1 MPETRMQLE
10 DCEYCRWRQETSISM
25 ARSTCACAC
34 ELRLQ
39 TTSETRSLV
48 LKLTRPSL
56 GLDDLCV
63 RFIIN
68 LPEEDLSSVAR
79 ICFQVEEAQWF
90 YEDFVRPLDPSLPS
104 MSLRSFCLRIFQ
116 HCPLLSAFSADN
128 HMRAFEEFLL
138 YKTRVPVRGA
148 IMLNKAMDSVVLVK
162 GWKKGAN
169 WSFPRGKIN
178 KDEDDLDCAVREVY
192 EETGYDIREAG
203 LVPADEDVKYIE
215 ITMREQ
221 HMRLYVFRDVPMET
235 HFEPRTRKEISKIQ
249 WYRLS
254 ELPAF
259 RKKGQSQ
266 TQDGVEAAVNANKF
280 YMVAPFLVPL
290 KKWVVE
296 QKKKDAQRALS
307 SQHLAPS
314 VVDDLMT
321 EEESGVERK
330 SPQMAFQIHEPR
342 IQSTPGLDTMEG
354 ATAALHRLLKIQ
366 PPTQGLQPE
375 AASAVQSP
383 ASRSSGEALLA
394 LLQGKSTGTPQS
406 SPQPQPQTSLDLT
419 YTDAPISKTPPHHHF
434 RPPLPA
440 NMPPPP
446 SFPLQSHLNLYPHMH
461 SQPRTM
467 QQSERH
473 IFGPNQMSSQ
483 YYPPQHQEPSRQVYQ
498 PQQLQHPQPL
508 PPQIQR
514 AVFTGDQAHGPVVPQ
529 LSMLQPL
536 LQHTESISLTVQQP
550 QFPNIHGPVISP
562 TLSQNHP
569 KLTSHS
575 LALLNAFKG
584 PRDQATSASDRE
596 SNIPLTRFTEAIP
609 GPLAQMQELSADE
622 SQHDRP
628 TPPDLSKLNTGTY
641 SLPAGSVVPT
651 RAAPVDDHRKSLLSI
666 FKNTNNKSVTVDPAA
681 TITTPADIQQA
692 SEASSSRQP
701 SVDPALSILSRPAK
715 RAQQQSHLSGPSS
728 SFRPVSILA
737 RPSQDPAQ
745 SPTIYKP
752 AKTRQD
758 DVLKSYLNNTG
769 RPITEDRKFQAD
781 VELSGD
787 SVKSFQPQILKRPQP
802 TQPFMP
808 VELAASPTFPPSF
821 YTQPSLD
828 RRVNQP
834 PEQKQALLSL
844 FRNIPAAAPPAPL
857 DQNKASQI
865 PERAFDMAPDVIPRS
880 RVDSLASA
888 GGEMLSENSSR
899 RGSHAPISA
908 ADKGFLLGYLDAIA
922 RGGEK

>member
-1 MPETRMQLE
+1 
-10 DCEYCRWRQETSISM
+10 
-25 ARSTCACAC
+25 
-34 ELRLQ
+34 
-39 TTSETRSLV
+39 V
-48 LKLTRPSL
+48 KLTGLSL

-90 YEDFVRPLDPSLPS
+90 YEDFIRPLDPSLPS

-203 LVPADEDVKYIE
+203 LVSADEDVKYIE

-259 RKKGQSQ
+259 RKKGQQQ
-266 TQDGVEAAVNANKF
+266 TQDGIEAAVNANKF

-307 SQHLAPS
+307 NQHLAP
-314 VVDDLMT
+314 VFVDDPMT

-330 SPQMAFQIHEPR
+330 NPQMAFQATESR
-342 IQSTPGLDTMEG
+342 TLSTPGLDTMEG

-383 ASRSSGEALLA
+383 ASKNSGEALLA
-394 LLQGKSTGTPQS
+394 LLQGKSTGTQQS
-406 SPQPQPQTSLDLT
+406 SQQAPSPHTPLDLT
-419 YTDAPISKTPPHHHF
+419 YTDAPIPKTPPHHHY
-434 RPPLPA
+434 RPQPPA
-440 NMPPPP
+440 NMAPPP
-446 SFPLQSHLNLYPHMH
+446 SFPLQSHNTHNSSYPHQY
-461 SQPRTM
+461 SQPRIS
-467 QQSERH
+467 QQRERH
-473 IFGPNQMSSQ
+473 MFVPNQMSSR
-483 YYPPQHQEPSRQVYQ
+483 YYPQELQGPPQQVHQ

-508 PPQIQR
+508 PPQVQR
-514 AVFTGDQAHGPVVPQ
+514 AVFTGDQAHAPMVPQ
-529 LSMLQPL
+529 PSTQQPV
-536 LQHTESISLTVQQP
+536 LQHTESISLTMPQP
-550 QFPNIHGPVISP
+550 QFPNIHGPMISP
-562 TLSQNHP
+562 TSNQNHP

-584 PRDQATSASDRE
+584 PRDQATLSTDRE
-596 SNIPLTRFTEAIP
+596 SNIPLSRFTEAVAGAGAP
-609 GPLAQMQELSADE
+609 APMQELSADE
-622 SQHDRP
+622 NQHDRA
-628 TPPDLSKLNTGTY
+628 TPPNVSKPDIGTY
-641 SLPAGSVVPT
+641 SLPGVSVFPT
-651 RAAPVDDHRKSLLSI
+651 RAAPSDDHRKSLLGM
-666 FKNTNNKSVTVDPAA
+666 FKTSNSQSTNVDPAA

-715 RAQQQSHLSGPSS
+715 ADITTRAQPQSHLSGPSS
-728 SFRPVSILA
+728 PFRPVSILA
-737 RPSQDPAQ
+737 RPSEN
-745 SPTIYKP
+745 SVGNPTIYKP
-752 AKTRQD
+752 ITRQD
-758 DVLKSYLNNTG
+758 DVLKSYLNSTV
-769 RPITEDRKFQAD
+769 PPATEHSKFQAD
-781 VELSGD
+781 VELSAD
-787 SVKSFQPQILKRPQP
+787 TVKSFQPQILKRPQHI
-802 TQPFMP
+802 QPLMP
-808 VELAASPTFPPSF
+808 VELSASPTFPPNL

-834 PEQKQALLSL
+834 PEHKQALLSL
-844 FRNIPAAAPPAPL
+844 FRNGPMASPAALL
-857 DQNKASQI
+857 DQKKASQI
-865 PERAFDMAPDVIPRS
+865 PERAFEMAPDAIPRS
-880 RVDSLASA
+880 GVDSLASD
-888 GGEMLSENSSR
+888 GGDMLSESSSR

-908 ADKGFLLGYLDAIA
+908 ADKGFLLGYLGAIA
-922 RGGEK
+922 RGGDK

>member
-1 MPETRMQLE
+1 MR
-10 DCEYCRWRQETSISM
+10 
-25 ARSTCACAC
+25 
-34 ELRLQ
+34 ELRLRA
-39 TTSETRSLV
+39 TSATHSLIV
-48 LKLTRPSL
+48 ELTMLSL

-90 YEDFVRPLDPSLPS
+90 YEDFIRPLDPSLPS

-259 RKKGQSQ
+259 RKKGQQQ

-290 KKWVVE
+290 KKWIVE

-307 SQHLAPS
+307 NQHLAPAF
-314 VVDDLMT
+314 VDDLMT

-330 SPQMAFQIHEPR
+330 IPQIAFQANEPGTH
-342 IQSTPGLDTMEG
+342 STPGLDTMEG

-383 ASRSSGEALLA
+383 ASKNSGEALLA
-394 LLQGKSTGTPQS
+394 LLQGKSTGTQQS
-406 SPQPQPQTSLDLT
+406 SQQAPSPHTPLDLT
-419 YTDAPISKTPPHHHF
+419 YTDAPIPKTPPHHHHF
-434 RPPLPA
+434 RPQPPS

-446 SFPLQSHLNLYPHMH
+446 SFPLQPHNSSYPHQY
-461 SQPRTM
+461 SQPRTS
-467 QQSERH
+467 QQLERH
-473 IFGPNQMSSQ
+473 MFLPNQMSSQ
-483 YYPPQHQEPSRQVYQ
+483 YYPQQPQGHPQQVYQ

-514 AVFTGDQAHGPVVPQ
+514 AVFTGDQAQAPMVPQ
-529 LSMLQPL
+529 PPIQQPV
-536 LQHTESISLTVQQP
+536 LQHTESSSLTLSQP
-550 QFPNIHGPVISP
+550 QFSNIHGPVISP
-562 TLSQNHP
+562 TLNQNHP

-584 PRDQATSASDRE
+584 PRDQATLSTDRK
-596 SNIPLTRFTEAIP
+596 SNIPLSRFTEAIAGAP
-609 GPLAQMQELSADE
+609 APMQELSADE
-622 SQHDRP
+622 SPHDRP
-628 TPPDLSKLNTGTY
+628 TPPNVSKPDMGKY
-641 SLPAGSVVPT
+641 SLPGGSVFPT
-651 RAAPVDDHRKSLLSI
+651 RAAPGDDHRKSLLNM
-666 FKNTNNKSVTVDPAA
+666 FKTSNSQSVNVDPAA
-681 TITTPADIQQA
+681 TITTPTDIQQA

-701 SVDPALSILSRPAK
+701 SVDPALSILLRPAK
-715 RAQQQSHLSGPSS
+715 ADITTRAQPQSHLSGPSS
-728 SFRPVSILA
+728 PFKPVSILA
-737 RPSQDPAQ
+737 RPSQGPVE

-752 AKTRQD
+752 MAMRQD
-758 DVLKSYLNNTG
+758 DVLKSYLNSTV
-769 RPITEDRKFQAD
+769 PPATEHRKFQAD
-781 VELSGD
+781 VELSAD
-787 SVKSFQPQILKRPQP
+787 TIKSFQPQILKRPQP
-802 TQPFMP
+802 TQPLMP
-808 VELAASPTFPPSF
+808 VELSASPTFPANF

-834 PEQKQALLSL
+834 PEHKQALLSL
-844 FRNIPAAAPPAPL
+844 FQNGPTAAPPALL
-857 DQNKASQI
+857 DQKKANQI
-865 PERAFDMAPDVIPRS
+865 PERAFDMAPDIIPRS

-888 GGEMLSENSSR
+888 GGDILSESSSR

-922 RGGEK
+922 RGGDK

>member
-1 MPETRMQLE
+1 
-10 DCEYCRWRQETSISM
+10 
-25 ARSTCACAC
+25 
-34 ELRLQ
+34 
-39 TTSETRSLV
+39 
-48 LKLTRPSL
+48 
-56 GLDDLCV
+56 
-63 RFIIN
+63 
-68 LPEEDLSSVAR
+68 
-79 ICFQVEEAQWF
+79 
-90 YEDFVRPLDPSLPS
+90 
-104 MSLRSFCLRIFQ
+104 
-116 HCPLLSAFSADN
+116 
-128 HMRAFEEFLL
+128 MRAFEEFLL

-259 RKKGQSQ
+259 RKKGQLQ

-296 QKKKDAQRALS
+296 QKRKDAQRALS
-307 SQHLAPS
+307 TQHLTPS
-314 VVDDLMT
+314 LVDDLMT

-330 SPQMAFQIHEPR
+330 NPQMASQTYEPR
-342 IQSTPGLDTMEG
+342 TRSTPGLDTMEG

-366 PPTQGLQPE
+366 PPTQGLQTE
-375 AASAVQSP
+375 AASGVQSP
-383 ASRSSGEALLA
+383 ASKNSGEALLA
-394 LLQGKSTGTPQS
+394 LLQGKSPGTQQS
-406 SPQPQPQTSLDLT
+406 SQQAPPAHTPFDLT
-419 YTDAPISKTPPHHHF
+419 YTDAPIPKTPPHNNF
-434 RPPLPA
+434 RPQPPS

-446 SFPLQSHLNLYPHMH
+446 SFPLQSYQSSYPHQH
-461 SQPRTM
+461 SQTRTM
-467 QQSERH
+467 QQPEKH
-473 IFGPNQMSSQ
+473 TFGPTQISSQ
-483 YYPPQHQEPSRQVYQ
+483 YYQQQPQEPPRQMYQ
-498 PQQLQHPQPL
+498 PQHLQHPQPL
-508 PPQIQR
+508 PPQVQR
-514 AVFTGDQAHGPVVPQ
+514 AVFTGDQAHGPMVPQ
-529 LSMLQPL
+529 PAIHQPV
-536 LQHTESISLTVQQP
+536 LQHTESISLTVPQP
-550 QFPNIHGPVISP
+550 QFPNIHGPMISP

-575 LALLNAFKG
+575 LALLNAFKS
-584 PRDQATSASDRE
+584 PRDQATLSTDRE
-596 SNIPLTRFTEAIP
+596 SNIPLSRFTEAIT
-609 GPLAQMQELSADE
+609 GPHAQMQELSADE

-628 TPPDLSKLNTGTY
+628 TPLDASKLNMNTY
-641 SLPAGSVVPT
+641 SLPAGSMFPT
-651 RAAPVDDHRKSLLSI
+651 RAAPGDDHRKSLISM
-666 FKNTNNKSVTVDPAA
+666 FKTPNSKPANVDPAA
-681 TITTPADIQQA
+681 TITTPTDIQQA

-715 RAQQQSHLSGPSS
+715 ADIISRAQPQSLLSGPSS
-728 SFRPVSILA
+728 PFRPVNILA
-737 RPSQDPAQ
+737 RPSHGPVE
-745 SPTIYKP
+745 SLTIYKP
-752 AKTRQD
+752 ITTRQD
-758 DVLKSYLNNTG
+758 DVLKSYLNSTG
-769 RPITEDRKFQAD
+769 PPAMEDRKFQAD
-781 VELSGD
+781 VELSAD
-787 SVKSFQPQILKRPQP
+787 AVKSFQPQILKRPQP
-802 TQPFMP
+802 TQALMP
-808 VELAASPTFPPSF
+808 VELAASPTLPPSF
-821 YTQPSLD
+821 YIQPSLD

-844 FRNIPAAAPPAPL
+844 FRNSPTAATPAL
-857 DQNKASQI
+857 VDRNKASQI
-865 PERAFDMAPDVIPRS
+865 PERAFDTAPDVIPRS

-888 GGEMLSENSSR
+888 GGDILSEASSR

-922 RGGEK
+922 RGGDK

>member
-1 MPETRMQLE
+1 MSIAAGVK
-10 DCEYCRWRQETSISM
+10 RQACSWWDVLAL
-25 ARSTCACAC
+25 ARGLIKADGHTAVSFLVFRLTGLST
-34 ELRLQ
+34 
-39 TTSETRSLV
+39 
-48 LKLTRPSL
+48 L

-90 YEDFVRPLDPSLPS
+90 YEDFIRPLDPSLPS

-148 IMLNKAMDSVVLVK
+148 IMLNRAMDSVVLVK

-192 EETGYDIREAG
+192 EETGYDIRDAG

-259 RKKGQSQ
+259 RKKGQAQ

-296 QKKKDAQRALS
+296 QKKKDAQKALS
-307 SQHLAPS
+307 SHHLAPS
-314 VVDDLMT
+314 LVDDLLT

-330 SPQMAFQIHEPR
+330 NPQLTFQIHETR
-342 IQSTPGLDTMEG
+342 TQSTPGLDTMEG

-375 AASAVQSP
+375 AASAVQPP

-394 LLQGKSTGTPQS
+394 LLQGKSTGNQQS
-406 SPQPQPQTSLDLT
+406 SQHAPSPRTPLDLT
-419 YTDAPISKTPPHHHF
+419 YSDAPIPETPPHHHF
-434 RPPLPA
+434 RPQPLA
-440 NMPPPP
+440 NMPPQP
-446 SFPLQSHLNLYPHMH
+446 SFQLQSHLSSYP
-461 SQPRTM
+461 QPQAQARTI
-467 QQSERH
+467 QQSESYL
-473 IFGPNQMSSQ
+473 FGPNQMVNQ
-483 YYPPQHQEPSRQVYQ
+483 YYPQQPQQHPLQVYQ

-508 PPQIQR
+508 PPQVQR
-514 AVFTGDQAHGPVVPQ
+514 AVFTGDQVHGPIVRQ
-529 LSMLQPL
+529 TAMQQPV
-536 LQHTESISLTVQQP
+536 LQHTESISLTVQEP
-550 QFPNIHGPVISP
+550 QFPNIHGPVISH
-562 TLSQNHP
+562 TLSQNRS

-575 LALLNAFKG
+575 LALLNAFKV
-584 PRDQATSASDRE
+584 PRDQAASNNDRE
-596 SNIPLTRFTEAIP
+596 SNIPLSHFPEATTGAP
-609 GPLAQMQELSADE
+609 AQMQELSADD
-622 SQHDRP
+622 SLNDRP
-628 TPPDLSKLNTGTY
+628 TPPDLSKLNMRTY
-641 SLPAGSVVPT
+641 SQPAGSVFPT
-651 RAAPVDDHRKSLLSI
+651 GAMPVDDHRKSLLSM
-666 FKNTNNKSVTVDPAA
+666 FKIPHNTSVNVNPAA
-681 TITTPADIQQA
+681 TIITPADTQQA

-701 SVDPALSILSRPAK
+701 SVDPALRILSRPAK
-715 RAQQQSHLSGPSS
+715 ADITSRAQPQSHLTGPSS
-728 SFRPVSILA
+728 PFRPVSILA
-737 RPSQDPAQ
+737 RPSQGSVQ
-745 SPTIYKP
+745 SPITYRL
-752 AKTRQD
+752 TTTCQD
-758 DVLKSYLNNTG
+758 DVLKSYLNSTG
-769 RPITEDRKFQAD
+769 PPVPEDRKFQTD
-781 VELSGD
+781 IELSAD
-787 SVKSFQPQILKRPQP
+787 SVKSFQPHVLKRPQP
-802 TQPFMP
+802 TQPLMP

-821 YTQPSLD
+821 FTQSSLD

-844 FRNIPAAAPPAPL
+844 FRNVPTAPPPAPL
-857 DQNKASQI
+857 NQNEPSHL
-865 PERAFDMAPDVIPRS
+865 PERAFDLAQDVIPRS
-880 RVDSLASA
+880 GVDSIVSA
-888 GGEMLSENSSR
+888 GGDILPESSSR

-922 RGGEK
+922 RGGDK

>member
-1 MPETRMQLE
+1 
-10 DCEYCRWRQETSISM
+10 
-25 ARSTCACAC
+25 
-34 ELRLQ
+34 
-39 TTSETRSLV
+39 
-48 LKLTRPSL
+48 
-56 GLDDLCV
+56 
-63 RFIIN
+63 
-68 LPEEDLSSVAR
+68 
-79 ICFQVEEAQWF
+79 
-90 YEDFVRPLDPSLPS
+90 
-104 MSLRSFCLRIFQ
+104 
-116 HCPLLSAFSADN
+116 
-128 HMRAFEEFLL
+128 
-138 YKTRVPVRGA
+138 
-148 IMLNKAMDSVVLVK
+148 MLNKTMDSVVLVK

-259 RKKGQSQ
+259 RKKGQPQ

-307 SQHLAPS
+307 NQLLAPAF
-314 VVDDLMT
+314 VDDLMT
-321 EEESGVERK
+321 EEESGVERRN
-330 SPQMAFQIHEPR
+330 PQMAFQANEPR
-342 IQSTPGLDTMEG
+342 SHSTPGLDTMEG

-383 ASRSSGEALLA
+383 ASKNSGEALLA
-394 LLQGKSTGTPQS
+394 LLQGKSTGSQQS
-406 SPQPQPQTSLDLT
+406 SQQAPPHTPLDVT
-419 YTDAPISKTPPHHHF
+419 YTDALVPKTPPHHHF
-434 RPPLPA
+434 RPQPPS
-440 NMPPPP
+440 NMPPPS
-446 SFPLQSHLNLYPHMH
+446 SFPLQPHNSSYPHQY
-461 SQPRTM
+461 SQPRTS
-467 QQSERH
+467 QQPEIH
-473 IFGPNQMSSQ
+473 MFIPNQMSSQ
-483 YYPPQHQEPSRQVYQ
+483 YYPQQPQEPPRQVY
-498 PQQLQHPQPL
+498 QLQHPQPL
-508 PPQIQR
+508 PPQVQR
-514 AVFTGDQAHGPVVPQ
+514 AVFTGGQAHGPMVPQ
-529 LSMLQPL
+529 PAIQQPM
-536 LQHTESISLTVQQP
+536 LQHTESISLTVPQP
-550 QFPNIHGPVISP
+550 QFSNVHGPMIPS
-562 TLSQNHP
+562 TSNQNNP

-575 LALLNAFKG
+575 FALLNAFKG
-584 PRDQATSASDRE
+584 PRDQVTLNTDRE
-596 SNIPLTRFTEAIP
+596 SNIPLNRFTEAIA
-609 GPLAQMQELSADE
+609 GPPAPMQELSADE

-628 TPPDLSKLNTGTY
+628 TPPDVSKSDMSTY
-641 SLPAGSVVPT
+641 SLPPVGSVFPT
-651 RAAPVDDHRKSLLSI
+651 RAVPGDDHRKSLLSM
-666 FKNTNNKSVTVDPAA
+666 FKTSNSKSANVDPAA

-715 RAQQQSHLSGPSS
+715 SDIITRAQPQSRLSGPSS
-728 SFRPVSILA
+728 PFRAVSILT
-737 RPSQDPAQ
+737 RPSQGSVE

-752 AKTRQD
+752 ITTRQD
-758 DVLKSYLNNTG
+758 DVLKSYLNSTG
-769 RPITEDRKFQAD
+769 PPATEDKKFQAD
-781 VELSGD
+781 VELSAD
-787 SVKSFQPQILKRPQP
+787 AMKSFQPRILKRPQP
-802 TQPFMP
+802 TQPLMR
-808 VELAASPTFPPSF
+808 VELAASPTFPPNF
-821 YTQPSLD
+821 YIQPSLD

-834 PEQKQALLSL
+834 PEHKQALLSL
-844 FRNIPAAAPPAPL
+844 FRSGPATAPPALL

-865 PERAFDMAPDVIPRS
+865 PERAFDMAPDAIPRS

-888 GGEMLSENSSR
+888 GGDILSETSSR

-922 RGGEK
+922 RGGDK

>member
-1 MPETRMQLE
+1 VSITNAAK
-10 DCEYCRWRQETSISM
+10 RQ
-25 ARSTCACAC
+25 ACLC
-34 ELRLQ
+34 LDLLGHI
-39 TTSETRSLV
+39 LV
-48 LKLTRPSL
+48 LELTRLSL

-90 YEDFVRPLDPSLPS
+90 YEDFIRPLDPSLPS

-259 RKKGQSQ
+259 RKKGQQQ

-307 SQHLAPS
+307 NQHLAPAF
-314 VVDDLMT
+314 VDELMT

-330 SPQMAFQIHEPR
+330 NPPMEFQTNESRMH
-342 IQSTPGLDTMEG
+342 STPGLDTMEG

-366 PPTQGLQPE
+366 PPTQGLQRE

-383 ASRSSGEALLA
+383 ASKNSGEALLA
-394 LLQGKSTGTPQS
+394 LLQGKSTGNQQS
-406 SPQPQPQTSLDLT
+406 SQQAPSPHTPLDLT
-419 YTDAPISKTPPHHHF
+419 YTDAPMPKSPPHHHF
-434 RPPLPA
+434 RPQPPS
-440 NMPPPP
+440 NMPPPTSIP
-446 SFPLQSHLNLYPHMH
+446 PQPHNSSYPYQY
-461 SQPRTM
+461 SQPRTS
-467 QQSERH
+467 QQPERH
-473 IFGPNQMSSQ
+473 MFMSNQMSSQ
-483 YYPPQHQEPSRQVYQ
+483 YYPQQSQGPPRQVYQ

-508 PPQIQR
+508 PPQVQR
-514 AVFTGDQAHGPVVPQ
+514 AVFTGDQAHGPMVPQ
-529 LSMLQPL
+529 PPIQQPVP
-536 LQHTESISLTVQQP
+536 QHTESISLNVPQP
-550 QFPNIHGPVISP
+550 QFPNIHGPMISP
-562 TLSQNHP
+562 TSNQNHP
-569 KLTSHS
+569 KLTNHS

-584 PRDQATSASDRE
+584 PRDQATLSTDRD
-596 SNIPLTRFTEAIP
+596 SNIPLSRFTEAVA
-609 GPLAQMQELSADE
+609 GPPAPVQELSADE
-622 SQHDRP
+622 SQHERP
-628 TPPDLSKLNTGTY
+628 TPPVVSKPDINTY
-641 SLPAGSVVPT
+641 SLPVGSVFLT
-651 RAAPVDDHRKSLLSI
+651 RAVTGDDHRKSLLSM
-666 FKNTNNKSVTVDPAA
+666 FKTSNSQSSNVDPAPA
-681 TITTPADIQQA
+681 TTTPADIQQA
-692 SEASSSRQP
+692 SEASSSRKP
-701 SVDPALSILSRPAK
+701 SVDPALGILSGSAK
-715 RAQQQSHLSGPSS
+715 VDITTRAQPQSHLSGPSS
-728 SFRPVSILA
+728 PFRPVSILA
-737 RPSQDPAQ
+737 RPSQGAVE
-745 SPTIYKP
+745 SPTVYKP
-752 AKTRQD
+752 MTTRQD
-758 DVLKSYLNNTG
+758 DVLKSYLNSTV
-769 RPITEDRKFQAD
+769 PPATEDSKFQAD
-781 VELSGD
+781 VELSAD
-787 SVKSFQPQILKRPQP
+787 TIKSFQPQILKRPQP
-802 TQPFMP
+802 TQPLMP
-808 VELAASPTFPPSF
+808 VELSASPTFSTNF

-828 RRVNQP
+828 QRVNQP
-834 PEQKQALLSL
+834 PDHKQALLSL
-844 FRNIPAAAPPAPL
+844 FRNGPTAALPPLL
-857 DQNKASQI
+857 DQKKASQI

-888 GGEMLSENSSR
+888 GGDILSETSSR
-899 RGSHAPISA
+899 RAPISA

-922 RGGEK
+922 RGSDK